1 MYKVIKELTIFVLF
15 VYLAVWIGFIVLSIL
30 DLRSASAKV
39 NQIEE
44 VFLVQLS
51 LFVWFLSFIMLYVF
65 RILFIFISKK
75 INPEAEKG
83 GP

>member
-15 VYLAVWIGFIVLSIL
+15 VYLAVWIGFIILSIL

-39 NQIEE
+39 TQIEE

-51 LFVWFLSFIMLYVF
+51 LFVWFLSFILLYIF
-65 RILFIFISKK
+65 RILFIFLAKK

>member
-51 LFVWFLSFIMLYVF
+51 LFVWFLSVIMLYVF